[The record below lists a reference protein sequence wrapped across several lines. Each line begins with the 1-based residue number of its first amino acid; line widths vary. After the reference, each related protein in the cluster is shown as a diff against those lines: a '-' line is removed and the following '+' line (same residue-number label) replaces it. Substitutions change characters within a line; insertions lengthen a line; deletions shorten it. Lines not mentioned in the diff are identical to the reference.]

1 MPISARRRRGSM
13 VRRLIA
19 PLAMATVLSL
29 GFAGPAVAQPLLQTG
44 LVNIVVGDVTIQVP
58 VAVAANI
65 CDVNVAA
72 LVGDFRDEGSAD
84 CDSQAMADAGI
95 EDAVVTP
102 GPPTTPI
109 VQLGLVN
116 VIIGDVT
123 AQVPIAAALNVC
135 DVNLAIL
142 VGDFFDD
149 GNATCTADADSGA
162 SG

>member
-1 MPISARRRRGSM
+1 MFRK
-13 VRRLIA
+13 LLA

-29 GFAGPAVAQPLLQTG
+29 GTAGPAAAQPIFQQG

-65 CDVNVAA
+65 CDVNVAV

-95 EDAVVTP
+95 TDAVVTP

-109 VQLGLVN
+109 VQQGLVN

-123 AQVPIAAALNVC
+123 VRVPIAVALNVC

-149 GNATCTADADSGA
+149 GNATCTADADAG
-162 SG
+162 